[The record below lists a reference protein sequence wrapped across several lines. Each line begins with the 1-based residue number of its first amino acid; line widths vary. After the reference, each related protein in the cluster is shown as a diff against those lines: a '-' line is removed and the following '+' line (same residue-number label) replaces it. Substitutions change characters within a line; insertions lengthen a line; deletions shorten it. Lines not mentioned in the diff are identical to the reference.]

1 MRFSPDFRCVPA
13 ALVGAL
19 VAALTLTGC
28 SGLTLPT
35 SSGVFEPSIV
45 PSTTQKG
52 SRVVQRDLDFED
64 VSVQLR
70 VPVDEAVYAGARS
83 AEKSTVFVGG
93 SQPADW
99 VGGHYRSFV
108 DEKHQ
113 GPFFEALLGALH
125 AVRQQ
130 RNLDASRYVELVTS
144 MAQTLEYR
152 VDPASLA
159 AKFPIETFS
168 DGYGDCDDKTLLAA
182 AVLARDGYDV
192 AILFFEPEKHVA
204 LGIRA
209 PGLEY
214 PGTGYAYAEMTA
226 ASLVGVVPAKL
237 AGGVTLTSKP
247 VVIRIGSGK
256 LSYDAGDQIGY
267 IRDKLEQIRASAGR
281 MGEQITAENAKLG
294 ALRTSLQ
301 SAKQDAESA
310 SDPASANAAIDRYN
324 RMAKEHNA
332 LVASLNALIARHNA
346 LVEAERFAAE
356 HQTAR
361 PQVYGRLRALAL

>member
-1 MRFSPDFRCVPA
+1 VPA
-13 ALVGAL
+13 ALAGAL
-19 VAALTLTGC
+19 VVALTLSGC

-35 SSGVFEPSIV
+35 SSGIFEPSIV
-45 PSTTQKG
+45 PSTTQTG
-52 SRVVQRDLDFED
+52 SLLVQRDFDFED
-64 VSVQLR
+64 VRVKLR
-70 VPVDEAVYAGARS
+70 VPVDQAVYAGARS
-83 AEKSTVFVGG
+83 AEKSTVFIGK
-93 SQPADW
+93 SQRADW

-125 AVRQQ
+125 AVRQE
-130 RNLDASRYVELVTS
+130 RTLDSSRYVELVTS
-144 MAQTLEYR
+144 MAQTMEYR

-214 PGTGYAYAEMTA
+214 PGTGYAYAEMTG
-226 ASLVGVVPAKL
+226 ASLVGIVPAKL
-237 AGGVTLTSKP
+237 AGGITLKSKP

-256 LSYDAGDQIGY
+256 LSYDAGGQVGY
-267 IRDKLEQIRASAGR
+267 IRDRLAQIRTSAGQ
-281 MGEQITAENAKLG
+281 MGEQVTAENAKLD
-294 ALRTSLQ
+294 ALRAALQ
-301 SAKQDAESA
+301 SAKQDVESA
-310 SDPASANAAIDRYN
+310 SGPASANAAIDRYN

-346 LVEAERFAAE
+346 LVEAERYAAE

-361 PQVYGRLRALAL
+361 PQVYARLRALSL